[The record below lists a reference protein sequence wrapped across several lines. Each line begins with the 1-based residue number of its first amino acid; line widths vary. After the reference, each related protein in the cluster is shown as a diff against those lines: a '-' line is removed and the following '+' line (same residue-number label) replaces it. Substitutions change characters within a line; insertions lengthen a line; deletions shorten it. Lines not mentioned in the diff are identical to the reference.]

1 MDTIIATQ
9 GLTKRFGGKTVV
21 NHLDLSVPRG
31 AIFALL
37 GGNGAGKST
46 TIRMLTGLL
55 PPDDGSAEVLGEDCW
70 SAAIELRHRIGY
82 VPERPRFYDWMT
94 VEQIGWFTAGFHR
107 PGFLPRYVE
116 LIQRFRLGSSA
127 RLKTLSKGGY
137 AKVGLALALASDPE
151 VLILDEPTSGLD
163 LFIRREFLASM
174 VELAGAGR
182 TILLSSHGIA
192 EVERVA
198 SHAGFM
204 AEGRLLLAA
213 SIEELR
219 KRIVARSAA
228 SGWTSARRLD
238 AGHRAGARGVRAV
251 VAGGAARP
259 QSQRPGRTAEA
270 GGHPRCG
277 GDAVEPRRDVY
288 RSAKS
293 LSSARRGARDE
304 QRPTRAAV
312 AAVEQGDGSFRR
324 GMAAR
329 PGGSGRGRRK
339 AMIPAMVWK
348 EYREHRAV
356 WLALAVVSGGGTV
369 RPVALAERR

>member
-1 MDTIIATQ
+1 MDTIIATHELSKVFN
-9 GLTKRFGGKTVV
+9 GRFVV
-21 NHLDLSVPRG
+21 NRINLAVPRG

-46 TIRMLTGLL
+46 TIKMLTGLL
-55 PPDDGSAEVLGEDCW
+55 PPGSGRAEILGRDCW
-70 SAAIELRHRIGY
+70 SEAISLRHRVGY

-94 VEQIGWFTAGFHR
+94 VRDIGWFTAGFHE
-107 PGFLPRYVE
+107 PGFASRYTE
-116 LIQRFRLGSSA
+116 LMQRFRLDPAA

-137 AKVGLALALASDPE
+137 AKVGLALALAPDPE

-219 KRIVARSAA
+219 KRIVRVRLRFDGLPPDPDRLGEVLEFETSGRMWQAVLQDPDRLALEELRQQADILNVEELPLTLEEMYTALLARFHRPDQARA
-228 SGWTSARRLD
+228 TSNGQATE
-238 AGHRAGARGVRAV
+238 
-251 VAGGAARP
+251 
-259 QSQRPGRTAEA
+259 PGRIML
-270 GGHPRCG
+270 PSP
-277 GDAVEPRRDVY
+277 VERPRRF
-288 RSAKS
+288 A
-293 LSSARRGARDE
+293 LEEEE
-304 QRPTRAAV
+304 QP
-312 AAVEQGDGSFRR
+312 
-324 GMAAR
+324 
-329 PGGSGRGRRK
+329 
-339 AMIPAMVWK
+339 
-348 EYREHRAV
+348 
-356 WLALAVVSGGGTV
+356 
-369 RPVALAERR
+369 

>member
-1 MDTIIATQ
+1 MDNIIATH
-9 GLTKRFGGKTVV
+9 GLTKIFGGRVVV
-21 NHLDLSVPRG
+21 NRLNLSVPQG

-55 PPDDGSAEVLGEDCW
+55 PPDAGSAQILGEDCW
-70 SAAIELRHRIGY
+70 SAAIELRHRVGY
-82 VPERPRFYDWMT
+82 VPEKPRFYDWMN
-94 VEQIGWFTAGFHR
+94 VREIGWFTAGFHKA
-107 PGFLPRYVE
+107 GFFPRYVE
-116 LIQRFRLGSSA
+116 LMQRFRLDPAA
-127 RLKTLSKGGY
+127 RLRTLSKGGY

-219 KRIVARSAA
+219 KRIVRVRLRFEGLPPDPAQLGTVLEFESSGRLWQAVLQDPERASLEELRGYEGIQDLEETPLNLEEMYTALLARFHRPEEEPVTSNGQSDAPQA
-228 SGWTSARRLD
+228 LPLSTGERAQAGGNRVMAPSGVERRLGP
-238 AGHRAGARGVRAV
+238 AS
-251 VAGGAARP
+251 P
-259 QSQRPGRTAEA
+259 E
-270 GGHPRCG
+270 
-277 GDAVEPRRDVY
+277 E
-288 RSAKS
+288 
-293 LSSARRGARDE
+293 E
-304 QRPTRAAV
+304 QR
-312 AAVEQGDGSFRR
+312 
-324 GMAAR
+324 
-329 PGGSGRGRRK
+329 
-339 AMIPAMVWK
+339 
-348 EYREHRAV
+348 
-356 WLALAVVSGGGTV
+356 
-369 RPVALAERR
+369 